1 MKSHSIDSYL
11 EHLSS
16 SRGRHGA
23 IQAELAR
30 FQAEQDE
37 ARAKLLQARAEAA
50 ESKSRARERWQQLA
64 NVSEQLQQEGCV
76 ERDYIEAKL
85 HAAQREL
92 DDADARE
99 AAVLEAL
106 QAAEQ
111 GAEWA
116 TRRQALNEE
125 RAGLERRAQT
135 LDAWREW
142 LGKLRANLP
151 ELRIHVLAD
160 QAELEEWFVA
170 RAPTC
175 QLMRWVQTSYQGP
188 WALKV
193 QYWPASLAWIDLEE
207 HAQAAI
213 VEERAASLAPC
224 HENSSAIKWLVE
236 DCGVPH
242 PSFQRDSGQWGAT
255 LVHAGKVEPLG
266 GAMHLAKLDDEDR
279 GEFDLCERDPVILVV
294 EGDGELYASDPVAAS
309 TEDACFHGQCGADSR
324 WRALGEG
331 LRLAIRP
338 ARARLKQTALAGKL
352 EAQALARLQAALGAS
367 FATWGVSEWTRSDS
381 NLHVQVGK
389 VLELFQR
396 IPWSDGLVGNLAVM
410 KHLLE
415 KDGRAQVCWWKT
427 ERPGLVG
434 FRVRTKDHDWIVGQ
448 IWLADEFSLLGRSRQ
463 GVLTVQWA
471 KQLTKARTNQ
481 GVVELFG
488 GAGSLAL
495 ESNGLRVLPGREF

>member
-16 SRGRHGA
+16 SRGRHGE
-23 IQAELAR
+23 IQVELAR

-37 ARAKLLQARAEAA
+37 ARAKLLHARADAA
-50 ESKSRARERWQQLA
+50 ESKSRARERWQQLK
-64 NVSEQLQQEGCV
+64 NVSEQLQQEGCI

-99 AAVLEAL
+99 SAVLEAL

-116 TRRQALNEE
+116 ARRQALNEE
-125 RAGLERRAQT
+125 HAGLERRAQT

-151 ELRIHVLAD
+151 ELQIHVLAD

-193 QYWPASLAWIDLEE
+193 QYWPASLAWIDLDE
-207 HAQAAI
+207 HAQAA
-213 VEERAASLAPC
+213 VVDERAASLAPC
-224 HENSSAIKWLVE
+224 HENSATIKWLVE

-242 PSFQRDSGQWGAT
+242 PSFKRESGQWGAT

-266 GAMHLAKLDDEDR
+266 GAMHLAKLDDKDR
-279 GEFDLCERDPVILVV
+279 GEFDLCECDPVILVV
-294 EGDGELYASDPVAAS
+294 EGDGELYASDPVWAS
-309 TEDACFHGQCGADSR
+309 TETRC
-324 WRALGEG
+324 ALGEG
-331 LRLAIRP
+331 LRLAIRQ
-338 ARARLKQTALAGKL
+338 ARARLKQSALAGKL

-367 FATWGVSEWTRSDS
+367 FASWGVSEWTRSDS

-396 IPWSDGLVGNLAVM
+396 LPWSDGLVGNLAVM

-427 ERPGLVG
+427 ERPRLVG

-448 IWLADEFSLLGRSRQ
+448 IWLADEFPLFDRSRQ

-481 GVVELFG
+481 GVVELFE
-488 GAGSLAL
+488 GAGSVAL
-495 ESNGLRVLPGREF
+495 ESNSLRVLPGRQF